1 VRPLCSLCLRGGFA
15 FWAKRESPRRHRV
28 HKGRTEKLSNTL
40 KFLDMR
46 LPLTVTACCL
56 FLLAPSAFARKPA
69 RCNLVKS
76 QPDNWVT
83 ARINS
88 LVTTARA
95 AYESDA
101 ALPRYQRVLDG
112 INRTLQ
118 RCKLSQDQDFSNR
131 HREFIDYVETVSLDR
146 QPDHELGFNVPDKQ
160 YFDETRRFVEI
171 PDYLLQP
178 PFLKLASRWE
188 TLDKAKAFLRQLNST
203 RATNEQLVFFSYISR
218 HLGTPDNDNSF
229 RRLLI
234 VVPGNTALGIPDK
247 WVQFGI
253 SDPRQRILTRNL
265 SVVSAVT
272 NANGTFDAYFKDYFR
287 TYGRKGSITIK
298 GRWDLGEGDDNC
310 ALCHKS
316 GILPIFP
323 QAGSV
328 SAAELEAV
336 EIVNARFR
344 SYGSP
349 RFGGY
354 LDQTKLGPGLSTAAP
369 ADRNHRFGQAFANTN
384 VSRAMTCQSC
394 HNPERLGS
402 LNWPMDPLILSSFVE
417 GGQMPF
423 GMTLKNAERRRLYEN
438 LIEEYFAT
446 DNARPGILKS
456 WLLGQR
462 RSSMARN

>member
-1 VRPLCSLCLRGGFA
+1 MRFS
-15 FWAKRESPRRHRV
+15 
-28 HKGRTEKLSNTL
+28 RT
-40 KFLDMR
+40 
-46 LPLTVTACCL
+46 VIACCL
-56 FLLAPSAFARKPA
+56 LLVAPSSFAKTPPS
-69 RCNLVKS
+69 CTYISS
-76 QPDNWVT
+76 QSDYWV
-83 ARINS
+83 AGRVNS

-95 AYESDA
+95 AYQSDD
-101 ALPRYQRVLDG
+101 ALPAYHRVLDG

-118 RCKLSQDQDFSNR
+118 RCKLSEDAEFVNH
-131 HREFIDYVETVSLDR
+131 HREFIGYVETVSLDR
-146 QPDHELGFNVPDKQ
+146 KPDHELGFNVPDKQ
-160 YFDETRRFVEI
+160 YFDETRSFVEV

-178 PFLKLASRWE
+178 AFLKLVSRWE
-188 TLDKAKAFLRQLNST
+188 TLDQAKAFLRQLNFARS
-203 RATNEQLVFFSYISR
+203 ASDQLVFFSYISR
-218 HLGTPDNDNSF
+218 HLGTPDNDDSY

-234 VVPGNTALGIPDK
+234 IVPGNSAVGIPDK

-253 SDPRQRILTRNL
+253 SDPGQRVLTRNL
-265 SVVSAVT
+265 SVVSAMT

-287 TYGRKGSITIK
+287 TYRRNGSITIK

-328 SAAELEAV
+328 SASELEAV

-344 SYGSP
+344 GYGSP

-354 LDQTKLGPGLSTAAP
+354 LDQTKLGPGLSTAGG
-369 ADRNHRFGQAFANTN
+369 ADRNHRFGKTFAGTN

-394 HNPERLGS
+394 HNPERLGW

-423 GMTLKNAERRRLYEN
+423 GMTLKNVERRRLYEN

-446 DNARPGILKS
+446 DNANPGILKS

-462 RSSMARN
+462 R

>member
-1 VRPLCSLCLRGGFA
+1 
-15 FWAKRESPRRHRV
+15 
-28 HKGRTEKLSNTL
+28 
-40 KFLDMR
+40 MR
-46 LPLTVTACCL
+46 FRLTIIAC
-56 FLLAPSAFARKPA
+56 FLLLVAPSISAKSTS
-69 RCNLVKS
+69 RCTLVKS
-76 QPDNWVT
+76 QADVWVT
-83 ARINS
+83 SRVDS
-88 LVTTARA
+88 LVTRARA
-95 AYESDA
+95 VYESDD
-101 ALPRYQRVLDG
+101 ALPAYHRVLDG

-118 RCKLSQDQDFSNR
+118 RCKLSQDQDFVNR
-131 HREFIDYVETVSLDR
+131 HPEFVHYVETISLDR

-171 PDYLLQP
+171 PGYLLQP
-178 PFLKLASRWE
+178 GFLKLLSRWE

-203 RATNEQLVFFSYISR
+203 RVANDQLVFFSYISR

-234 VVPGNTALGIPDK
+234 VVPGNIAPGIPDK

-253 SDPRQRILTRNL
+253 SDPRQRVLTRNL
-265 SVVSAVT
+265 SVVSAMT

-287 TYGRKGSITIK
+287 TYGRKGVITIK
-298 GRWDLGEGDDNC
+298 GRWELGEGDDNC
-310 ALCHKS
+310 AQCHKS

-323 QAGSV
+323 EAGSV

-354 LDQTKLGPGLSTAAP
+354 LDQTKLGPGLSTAG
-369 ADRNHRFGQAFANTN
+369 DDNRNHRFGKTFAKTN
-384 VSRAMTCQSC
+384 VSRAMACQSC
-394 HNPERLGS
+394 HNPQRLGS
-402 LNWPMDPLILSSFVE
+402 LNWPMDPMILSSYVE

-423 GMTLKNAERRRLYEN
+423 GMSLKNVERRRLYES

-446 DNARPGILKS
+446 DNANPGILKS
-456 WLLGQR
+456 WLLGHR
-462 RSSMARN
+462 ESFARN

>member
-1 VRPLCSLCLRGGFA
+1 MSFR
-15 FWAKRESPRRHRV
+15 
-28 HKGRTEKLSNTL
+28 
-40 KFLDMR
+40 
-46 LPLTVTACCL
+46 LTVIACCL
-56 FLLAPSAFARKPA
+56 LLNTLSAFAATP
-69 RCNLVKS
+69 RCALIKS
-76 QPDNWVT
+76 QPDRWVT
-83 ARINS
+83 AQVNS
-88 LVTTARA
+88 LVTSARA
-95 AYESDA
+95 AYESDD
-101 ALPRYQRVLDG
+101 ALPAYHRVLDR
-112 INRTLQ
+112 INRTLHQ
-118 RCKLSQDQDFSNR
+118 CKLSADADFLER
-131 HREFIDYVETVSLDR
+131 HREFVYYVETVSLDR

-160 YFDETRRFVEI
+160 YFDETRSFVEI

-178 PFLKLASRWE
+178 AFLKLVSRWE

-203 RATNEQLVFFSYISR
+203 RATDDQLVFFSYISR
-218 HLGTPDNDNSF
+218 HLGTPDNDNSY

-234 VVPGNTALGIPDK
+234 VVPGNDALDIPDK

-253 SDPRQRILTRNL
+253 SDPGQRVLTRNL
-265 SVVSAVT
+265 SVVAART

-287 TYGRKGSITIK
+287 TYGRKGSISVK

-336 EIVNARFR
+336 ENVNARFR

-354 LDQTKLGPGLSTAAP
+354 LDQTKLGPGLSTASP
-369 ADRNHRFGQAFANTN
+369 EDRNHRFGKTFAETN

-394 HNPERLGS
+394 HNPQRLGS
-402 LNWPMDPLILSSFVE
+402 LNWPFDPLIVSSYVE
-417 GGQMPF
+417 GGQMPY
-423 GMTLKNAERRRLYEN
+423 GMTLKQVERRRLYEN

-446 DNARPGILKS
+446 NDARPGILKS
-456 WLLGQR
+456 WLLGQ
-462 RSSMARN
+462 